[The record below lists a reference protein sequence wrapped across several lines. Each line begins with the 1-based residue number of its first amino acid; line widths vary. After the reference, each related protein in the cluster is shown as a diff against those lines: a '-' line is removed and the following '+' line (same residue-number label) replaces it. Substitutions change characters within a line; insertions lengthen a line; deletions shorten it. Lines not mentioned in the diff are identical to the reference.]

1 MDSGP
6 LLAALSTLSCVV
18 LAIAV
23 GLRRE
28 RSVAT
33 STVLALLAALALWSG
48 GLGVASSIGS
58 GAGAAAARRVA
69 ALGAFSASG
78 LWLLIALRQRWPRR
92 LGGGAPAAIALA
104 PAGLFLV
111 AALSHPDP
119 GLVFRREPSF
129 PGEAWAGPLTQLLFA
144 LAFACATAG
153 SVLFAQSAVR
163 LWREGERRPGL
174 TLVLVMLAQPIV
186 FFADLHGA
194 VGESY
199 PLAAASLTV
208 ATLVI
213 ATTLLRH
220 ALLHPPP
227 LGHRQVI
234 DHLRHGVLM
243 ANAAGE
249 ILDHNAAAERL
260 LGGFP
265 RGHLIADA
273 IAALAPSGQREP
285 IRAALERIDATLET
299 VSLQVEA
306 DRRRHLEVSVRPIAG
321 DRSTVGAIGQIAV
334 LRDRT
339 AERSYAEAALRT
351 EKLEAVGTLAAGV
364 AHEVNNP
371 LAFVRANLGEITR
384 LSELTHAWRAKH
396 ESPLADALLELG
408 ELAQDAIAGLA
419 RIQRAVS
426 DVRRLAAAPD
436 AGATALSLEAVVL
449 DALRLLELRGSGHIE
464 IRTHFDS
471 DLPEVRGSS
480 QLLVQAV
487 LSLLLNAQ
495 QALEGTPEPW
505 IEIETGAEGEREVY
519 VCVRDNGPPL
529 PAALRERVHEPY
541 LLAARDPYGR
551 GLGTSLAA
559 GIARD
564 HGGTLSAEPCEGGAV
579 FVLRLPVQSEP

>member
-1 MDSGP
+1 MDSGLP
-6 LLAALSTLSCVV
+6 LLAALSTVSCAV

-28 RSVAT
+28 RSVAA
-33 STVLALLAALALWSG
+33 SIVLALISALALWSG
-48 GLGVASSIGS
+48 GLGVAQTFGP
-58 GAGAAAARRVA
+58 GPVAVAANRIA
-69 ALGAFSASG
+69 ALGAFGATG
-78 LWLLIALRQRWPRR
+78 LWLLLALRQRWPRR
-92 LGGGAPAAIALA
+92 LGGVVPALVALM
-104 PAGLFLV
+104 PAGVFL
-111 AALSHPDP
+111 AAAVSRPDP
-119 GLVFRREPSF
+119 GLVFRYDSSF
-129 PGEAWAGPLTQLLFA
+129 PGQAWAGPFTHLLFA

-153 SVLFAQSAVR
+153 AALFSHAAMR

-174 TLVLVMLAQPIV
+174 TLALVMLAQPVV

-194 VGESY
+194 TGSSY
-199 PLAAASLTV
+199 PLAAGSLTV
-208 ATLVI
+208 AMLVLS
-213 ATTLLRH
+213 TTLLRH
-220 ALLHPPP
+220 SLLHAPPI
-227 LGHRQVI
+227 GHRQVI
-234 DHLRHGVLM
+234 DRLRHGVLM
-243 ANAAGE
+243 ASSSGE

-260 LGGFP
+260 LGGLP
-265 RGHLIADA
+265 RGRSIADA
-273 IAALAPSGQREP
+273 IAAIAPTAQREP
-285 IRAALERIDATLET
+285 IRDAIERVDVEA

-321 DRSTVGAIGQIAV
+321 DRGSVIGQIAV

-384 LSELTHAWRAKH
+384 LSELTHAWRAKQ
-396 ESPLADALLELG
+396 ESPLADALEELG
-408 ELAQDAIAGLA
+408 ELAQDALAGLT

-436 AGATALSLEAVVL
+436 SGATAVSIEATVL
-449 DALRLLELRGSGHIE
+449 DALRLLELRGSGRIE
-464 IRTHFDS
+464 IRNHFAPA
-471 DLPEVRGSS
+471 LPAVLGSA

-505 IEIETGAEGEREVY
+505 IEVEIGGGDLAVC

-541 LLAARDPYGR
+541 QLAARDPYGR

-564 HGGTLSAEPCEGGAV
+564 HGGSLSAEPCEGGAV
-579 FVLRLPVQSEP
+579 FVLSLPARSEP

>member
-1 MDSGP
+1 MDSGL
-6 LLAALSTLSCVV
+6 LLAALSSLSCTV
-18 LAIAV
+18 LAVAV
-23 GLRRE
+23 GVRRE
-28 RSVAT
+28 RPLVA
-33 STVLALLAALALWSG
+33 STVIALLAALALWSG
-48 GLGVASSIGS
+48 GLGFAGAIGS

-78 LWLLIALRQRWPRR
+78 LWLLLALRQRWPRR
-92 LGGGAPAAIALA
+92 LGGPVPTAAALA
-104 PAGLFLV
+104 PACVFL
-111 AALSHPDP
+111 AAAIARPGP
-119 GLVFRREPSF
+119 GLVFNREPSWA
-129 PGEAWAGPLTQLLFA
+129 GEAWAGPLTRMLFA

-153 SVLFAQSAVR
+153 AALFAQSAMR
-163 LWREGERRPGL
+163 LWRDGERRAGL
-174 TLVLVMLAQPIV
+174 TLALVMAAQPIV

-194 VGESY
+194 GGASY
-199 PLAAASLTV
+199 PLAAASLVV
-208 ATLVI
+208 AVLVL
-213 ATTLLRH
+213 ATTLQRYS
-220 ALLHPPP
+220 LLQPPP

-260 LGGFP
+260 LGGLP
-265 RGHLIADA
+265 RGRSIADA
-273 IAALAPSGQREP
+273 IAALAPSAQREP
-285 IRAALERIDATLET
+285 IRDALERVDETLEA
-299 VSLQVEA
+299 VSLQIEA

-321 DRSTVGAIGQIAV
+321 DRGSALGQIAV

-396 ESPLADALLELG
+396 ESPLADALAELG
-408 ELAQDAIAGLA
+408 ELAQDALSGLT

-436 AGATALSLEAVVL
+436 AGATAVSLEAAVL
-449 DALRLLELRGSGHIE
+449 DALRLLELRGSGRIE
-464 IRTHFDS
+464 IRTHFAP
-471 DLPEVRGSS
+471 DLPSVRGSA

-505 IEIETGAEGEREVY
+505 IEVETGGEGEPW
-519 VCVRDNGPPL
+519 VCVRVRDNGPPL
-529 PAALRERVHEPY
+529 PTALRERVHEPY
-541 LLAARDPYGR
+541 QLGARDPYGR

-564 HGGTLSAEPCEGGAV
+564 HGGTLTAEPCENGAV
-579 FVLRLPVQSEP
+579 FVLRIPMRAEP

>member
-1 MDSGP
+1 MVSGP
-6 LLAALSTLSCVV
+6 LLAALSTVSCAV
-18 LAIAV
+18 LAGAV

-28 RSVAT
+28 RSLAA

-48 GLGVASSIGS
+48 GLGVAEVIGTGP
-58 GAGAAAARRVA
+58 GAMAAHRVA
-69 ALGAFSASG
+69 ALGAFSATG
-78 LWLLIALRQRWPRR
+78 LWLLLALRQRWPRR
-92 LGGGAPAAIALA
+92 LGGAVPAAVALT
-104 PAGLFLV
+104 PAGMFLA
-111 AALSHPDP
+111 AALSRPDA
-119 GLVFRREPSF
+119 GLVFRHGSSF
-129 PGEAWAGPLTQLLFA
+129 PGEQWAGPFTHLLFA

-153 SVLFAQSAVR
+153 AALFSHAALR
-163 LWREGERRPGL
+163 LWREGERRPAL

-186 FFADLHGA
+186 FFADLRGA
-194 VGESY
+194 AGSSY

-208 ATLVI
+208 ATLVL
-213 ATTLLRH
+213 ATTLLRYS
-220 ALLHPPP
+220 LLHPPP

-234 DHLRHGVLM
+234 DRLRHGVLM

-249 ILDHNAAAERL
+249 ILDHNSAAERL
-260 LGGFP
+260 LGGPP
-265 RGHLIADA
+265 RGRSIADA
-273 IAALAPSGQREP
+273 IAALVPSAQREP
-285 IRAALERIDATLET
+285 IRAALERVDDTLDS

-306 DRRRHLEVSVRPIAG
+306 DRRRLLEVSVRPIAG
-321 DRSTVGAIGQIAV
+321 EGGSVLGQIAV

-339 AERSYAEAALRT
+339 AERSYTEAALRT

-371 LAFVRANLGEITR
+371 LAFVRANLGEILR

-396 ESPLADALLELG
+396 DSPLADALAELG
-408 ELAQDAIAGLA
+408 ELAQDALAGLA

-436 AGATALSLEAVVL
+436 AGATAVSLESVVL
-449 DALRLLELRGSGHIE
+449 DALRMLELRGSGRIE
-464 IRTHFDS
+464 IRTRFATG
-471 DLPEVRGSS
+471 LPMANGSA

-505 IEIETGAEGEREVY
+505 IEIETARDGDRAVC

-529 PAALRERVHEPY
+529 PAALRERIQEPY

-564 HGGTLSAEPCEGGAV
+564 HGGTLSAEPCESGAV
-579 FVLRLPVQSEP
+579 FVLRLPRLES

>member
-6 LLAALSTLSCVV
+6 LLAALSTFACLV
-18 LAIAV
+18 LVIAV
-23 GLRRE
+23 GMRRE
-28 RSVAT
+28 RSVAA

-48 GLGVASSIGS
+48 GVGVAGVIGS
-58 GAGAAAARRVA
+58 GARAAAARRVA

-78 LWLLIALRQRWPRR
+78 LWLLLALRQRWPRR
-92 LGGGAPAAIALA
+92 IGGGVPTAIALA
-104 PAGLFLV
+104 PAVLFLV
-111 AALSHPDP
+111 AALTHPDP

-129 PGEAWAGPLTQLLFA
+129 PGEAWAGPLTRLLFA
-144 LAFACATAG
+144 LAFACATVGA
-153 SVLFAQSAVR
+153 VLFAQSAAR

-174 TLVLVMLAQPIV
+174 TLMLVMLAQPIV

-194 VGESY
+194 VGDSY

-213 ATTLLRH
+213 ATTLLRYP
-220 ALLHPPP
+220 LLHPAP

-249 ILDHNAAAERL
+249 ILDHNAAAERM

-265 RGHLIADA
+265 RGRTIADA
-273 IAALAPSGQREP
+273 IAALAPSEQREP
-285 IRAALERIDATLET
+285 IRAAFERVDDTLQA
-299 VSLQVEA
+299 VSLQLEA

-321 DRSTVGAIGQIAV
+321 DRGSAGAIGQIAV

-339 AERSYAEAALRT
+339 AEHSYAEAALRT

-371 LAFVRANLGEITR
+371 LAFVRANLGEIMR

-396 ESPLADALLELG
+396 ESPLADALSELG
-408 ELAQDAIAGLA
+408 ERVL
-419 RIQRAVS
+419 RAVS

-436 AGATALSLEAVVL
+436 AGATAVSLDAVVL
-449 DALRLLELRGSGHIE
+449 DALRLLELRGSGRIE
-464 IRTHFDS
+464 IRTHFAAQ
-471 DLPEVRGSS
+471 LPAVHGSV

-505 IEIETGAEGEREVY
+505 IEIETRTESELEVC

-529 PAALRERVHEPY
+529 PAALRERIHEPY
-541 LLAARDPYGR
+541 LLAARDPFGR

-579 FVLRLPVQSEP
+579 FVLRLPVRSEP

>member
-6 LLAALSTLSCVV
+6 LLAALSTLSCAA
-18 LAIAV
+18 LAIAM

-28 RSVAT
+28 RSLAA

-48 GLGVASSIGS
+48 GLGLAQGIGS
-58 GAGAAAARRVA
+58 GVGAAAARRVA
-69 ALGAFSASG
+69 ALGAFSAAG
-78 LWLLIALRQRWPRR
+78 LWLLLALRQRWPRR
-92 LGGGAPAAIALA
+92 LGGAAPVAVALV
-104 PAGLFLV
+104 PAGLFLA
-111 AALSHPDP
+111 AALYRPDP
-119 GLVFRREPSF
+119 GLVFSHESSF
-129 PGEAWAGPLTQLLFA
+129 SGEQWAGPLTHLLFA
-144 LAFACATAG
+144 LVFACATAG
-153 SVLFAQSAVR
+153 AALFAHSAVR
-163 LWREGERRPGL
+163 LWRDGERRPGL
-174 TLVLVMLAQPIV
+174 TLVIVMLAQPIV

-194 VGESY
+194 AGSSY
-199 PLAAASLTV
+199 PLTAAALTV
-208 ATLVI
+208 ATLVL

-220 ALLHPPP
+220 SLLHPPP

-234 DHLRHGVLM
+234 DRLRHGVLL

-249 ILDHNAAAERL
+249 ILDHNSAAERL
-260 LGGFP
+260 LGGLP
-265 RGHLIADA
+265 RGRSIADA
-273 IAALAPSGQREP
+273 IAALAPSAQREP
-285 IRAALERIDATLET
+285 IRAALERVDDTLEA
-299 VSLQVEA
+299 VSLQLEA

-321 DRSTVGAIGQIAV
+321 DRGSVIGQIAM

-384 LSELTHAWRAKH
+384 LAELTHAWRAKH
-396 ESPLADALLELG
+396 ESPLADALAEMG
-408 ELAQDAIAGLA
+408 ELAQDALAGLA

-436 AGATALSLEAVVL
+436 AAATAVSLEAAVL
-449 DALRLLELRGSGHIE
+449 DALRLLELRGSGRIE
-464 IRTHFDS
+464 IRTHFAPQ
-471 DLPEVRGSS
+471 LPAVRGSM

-505 IEIETGAEGEREVY
+505 MEIETGSEDGLEVC
-519 VCVRDNGPPL
+519 VCVRDNGPAL
-529 PAALRERVHEPY
+529 PAALRERIHEPY
-541 LLAARDPYGR
+541 QLAARDPYGR

-564 HGGTLSAEPCEGGAV
+564 HGGTLSAEPCESGAV
-579 FVLRLPVQSEP
+579 FVLTLPAMSEP

>member
-6 LLAALSTLSCVV
+6 LLAALSTLSCAV

-23 GLRRE
+23 GVRRE
-28 RSVAT
+28 RSIVA
-33 STVLALLAALALWSG
+33 STALALLASLALWSG
-48 GLGVASSIGS
+48 GLGLASAIGS

-78 LWLLIALRQRWPRR
+78 LWLLLALRQRWPRR
-92 LGGGAPAAIALA
+92 LGGAVPAAVALA
-104 PAGLFLV
+104 PAALFLA
-111 AALSHPDP
+111 AALSHPEV

-129 PGEAWAGPLTQLLFA
+129 PGEEWAGPLPRLLFA

-153 SVLFAQSAVR
+153 AALFAHSALR
-163 LWREGERRPGL
+163 LWRDGERPPGL
-174 TLVLVMLAQPIV
+174 TLALVMLAQPIV
-186 FFADLHGA
+186 FFADLYGA
-194 VGESY
+194 VGPSY

-213 ATTLLRH
+213 ATTLLRYS
-220 ALLHPPP
+220 LLHPPP

-260 LGGFP
+260 LGGLP
-265 RGHLIADA
+265 RGRSIADA
-273 IAALAPSGQREP
+273 IAALAPTAQREP
-285 IRAALERIDATLET
+285 IRAALERVDDTLEA

-321 DRSTVGAIGQIAV
+321 DRGSPIGQIAV

-396 ESPLADALLELG
+396 ESPLADALAEMG
-408 ELAQDAIAGLA
+408 ELAQDALAGLA

-436 AGATALSLEAVVL
+436 AGATDVSLEAVVL

-464 IRTHFDS
+464 IRTHFA
-471 DLPEVRGSS
+471 PELSVVRGSA

-505 IEIETGAEGEREVY
+505 IEIETGDEADLAVC

-529 PAALRERVHEPY
+529 PAALRERIHEPY
-541 LLAARDPYGR
+541 LLGARDPYGR

-579 FVLRLPVQSEP
+579 FVLRLPVQSEA